1 MTKKIVIVTRKRP
14 ACAYCIMATQYLD
27 RKKQPYVKV
36 ELDSPA
42 GEKLRNSYNFRTLP
56 GVIIDDKF
64 VGGYHELITV
74 EL

>member
-1 MTKKIVIVTRKRP
+1 
-14 ACAYCIMATQYLD
+14 MATQYLD